1 MTRPSRRV
9 ARARRFREPVPD
21 GSAGSE
27 VVQERA
33 DEELLLMLDA
43 LREPDLGER
52 SGSEKTAMQHGPS
65 ASPHPD
71 ISGLQNF
78 EGE

>member
-1 MTRPSRRV
+1 
-9 ARARRFREPVPD
+9 
-21 GSAGSE
+21 
-27 VVQERA
+27 
-33 DEELLLMLDA
+33 LLLMLDA

-52 SGSEKTAMQHGPS
+52 APGERSGSEKTAMQHGPS
-65 ASPHPD
+65 VSPHPD